1 MPQIAFLTSQH
12 SLNSNPCSLPVTQ
25 NSDWLTGHQYICSE
39 PASNL
44 YLKGQSKMETDI
56 GLQVGQLALPLLLAL
71 AVLIYGVLHGALI
84 VWVWRHR
91 EHLIIPTL
99 LFMSPVG
106 VGACVVAT
114 VPFVGWAAALAV
126 IISLAVGFVP
136 VMVIVGWA
144 ILNHRGEGLR

>member
-1 MPQIAFLTSQH
+1 
-12 SLNSNPCSLPVTQ
+12 
-25 NSDWLTGHQYICSE
+25 
-39 PASNL
+39 
-44 YLKGQSKMETDI
+44 METDI

-71 AVLIYGVLHGALI
+71 AVLIYGALHGALI

-106 VGACVVAT
+106 VGACVLAT

-126 IISLAVGFVP
+126 SIALAVGFTP
-136 VMVIVGWA
+136 VTLIVGWA
-144 ILNHRGEGLR
+144 IFHRQERGL